1 MKGAGMGNYKYL
13 NMETYERKAHFEYF
27 SGLAYPYVGV
37 TVHVDFTDLLRK
49 IKKEKL
55 PFFFTVCYCVSRAA
69 NAVPEFRQR
78 IRDGKIIEFD
88 RCRTSHTVALENGTF
103 CYCALSD
110 GMPFSEYL
118 SYAAERQE
126 AAKMEG
132 TIEETEED
140 AYDKFFISTVPWI
153 SYTSL
158 IQPTPVPADS
168 NPRITWGKY
177 FLQGERVLLPVSVL
191 CHHALVDGRHIAD
204 FYQSLDKEI
213 ACLCGVF

>member
-1 MKGAGMGNYKYL
+1 MGNYRYL
-13 NMETYERKAHFEYF
+13 DMEEYRRRAHFEYF

-37 TVHVDFTDLLRK
+37 TVQVDLTELLCK
-49 IKKEKL
+49 IKNEKL
-55 PFFFTVCYCVSRAA
+55 PFFFTICYCVSRAA
-69 NAVPEFRQR
+69 NRTQEFRQR

-88 RCRTSHTVALENGTF
+88 RCRTSHTVALEDGMF
-103 CYCALSD
+103 CYCTLTD
-110 GMPFSEYL
+110 EMPFTEYL
-118 SYAAERQE
+118 PYAAREQE
-126 AAKMEG
+126 EAKREG
-132 TIEETEED
+132 SIEETEED
-140 AYDKFFISTVPWI
+140 IYDKFFVSTVPWI

-177 FLQGERVLLPVSVL
+177 YAQGERILLPVSVL

-213 ACLCGVF
+213 ELLCGQEPGGEC